1 MINLIQPR
9 AIDHTFFYF
18 LRQTWRF
25 LLFAS
30 KFHDTDAATGMMTL
44 KAMTSPELPNQAAES
59 FILISAANYIVPW
72 LPSASSP

>member
-9 AIDHTFFYF
+9 AIDHIFFYF

-44 KAMTSPELPNQAAES
+44 KAMTRPELPNQAAES